1 MKTNRKKVALTTAL
15 DAIEYVSTVGN
26 VTVYNS
32 ILRNY
37 KKGYKPAKDFVKNV
51 AEKIDNGEIG
61 TLVELFNYLTE
72 LELTEIIP
80 YTYSCYKK

>member
-1 MKTNRKKVALTTAL
+1 MKTNKEPIALN
-15 DAIEYVSTVGN
+15 AIEYVSTVGN

-32 ILRNY
+32 IVRNY

-51 AEKIDNGEIG
+51 AEKIDNGEFDTHID
-61 TLVELFNYLTE
+61 LFNYLTE